1 MWELNNKVLNNQCV
15 KKKITREIGKYFNMN
30 ENEDIP
36 QQNSWNAAK
45 TVLRRKV
52 IAVNTY
58 IKKILK
64 STI

>member
-1 MWELNNKVLNNQCV
+1 MSR
-15 KKKITREIGKYFNMN
+15 KKNTREIGKYFTMN

-36 QQNSWNAAK
+36 QQNSWNTAK